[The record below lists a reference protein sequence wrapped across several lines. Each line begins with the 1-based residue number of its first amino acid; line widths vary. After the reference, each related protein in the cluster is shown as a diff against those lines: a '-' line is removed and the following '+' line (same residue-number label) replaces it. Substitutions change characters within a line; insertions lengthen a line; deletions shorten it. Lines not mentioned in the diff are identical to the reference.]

1 MHSVNAIG
9 WAEGVS
15 DGSIIQCQHVINACN
30 RFLKDYDNQGKYIY
44 SPEKADA
51 VCRWIEKLPHVKG
64 KWAGRKQ
71 YLELEPW
78 QCFIVCNIFG
88 WLNAVTG
95 KRRFRD
101 VYAEIPRKNG
111 KSFLAA
117 AIGLYMFCADGE
129 HGAEVYSGATTEKQA
144 FEVFKPARMIVLNE
158 PDLKSHFDISAQ
170 IKNLAIIS
178 DGSKFEPLIGKPG
191 DGSSPSCAIVD
202 EYHEHASSDLVD
214 TMSTGMG
221 AREQPLLLTIT
232 TAGTDFG
239 GPCRE
244 KREDCIRV
252 LDGTFEDDTQF
263 AIVFGIDEGDDW
275 DTEAALEK
283 ANPNIDVSV
292 SREYLLAELG
302 KAKRSAT
309 KQNAYKTKHLNQ
321 WVGAKVSW
329 LNMLELQLCKKPN
342 INIENFKG
350 RECYIG
356 VDLATK
362 RDVACIA
369 MLFPEGD
376 KFTAFVH
383 HYLPYS
389 AVYEEAKNHRYKGWG
404 ESGLLNVTDGNVTDI
419 DTIEDDIREACAD
432 FTVKEIAFDPW
443 QASQMANHLVAER
456 LPMIEVRPVVQN
468 FSEPMKELE
477 AIIAQR
483 RFEYDGDP
491 VLTWMFGNVLAKA
504 DKKDNIFPDKQKP
517 ENKID
522 GVVAIIMAM
531 NRVIS
536 SQKKGDSEGYFDS
549 GPMVLG

>member
-1 MHSVNAIG
+1 MHTERAYE
-9 WAEGVS
+9 WAEGVIS
-15 DGSIIQCQHVINACN
+15 GDIPQSQYVVNACN
-30 RFLKDYDNQGKYIY
+30 RFIRDFDSDVFEY
-44 SPEKADA
+44 SVEEAEK
-51 VCRWIEKLPHVKG
+51 VCNWIENLPHVKG
-64 KWAGRKQ
+64 KWAGKKET
-71 YLELEPW
+71 LTLEPW
-78 QCFIVCNIFG
+78 QSFIVCNIFG
-88 WLNAVTG
+88 WLLISTG

-101 VYAEIPRKNG
+101 AYAEIPRKNG

-117 AIGLYMFCADGE
+117 AIGLYMFCADNE

-144 FEVFKPARMIVLNE
+144 FEVFKPARLMVLRE
-158 PDLKSHFDISAQ
+158 PDLKNKYDISPQ

-214 TMSTGMG
+214 TMATGMG

-239 GPCRE
+239 GPCKE
-244 KREDCIRV
+244 KRDDAIKI

-263 AIVFGIDEGDDW
+263 AIIFGIDEGDQW
-275 DTEAALEK
+275 DTEEALVK

-302 KAKRSAT
+302 KAKRSAS
-309 KQNAYKTKHLNQ
+309 KQNAYKTKHLNL

-342 INIENFKG
+342 LSIEDFHG
-350 RECYIG
+350 QECYIA

-362 RDVACIA
+362 RDVACVA
-369 MLFPEGD
+369 YLFPNDG
-376 KFTAFVH
+376 KYTAFVH
-383 HYLPYS
+383 HYLSYAS
-389 AVYEEAKNHRYKGWG
+389 VYEEAKNHRYKGWG
-404 ESGLLNVTDGNVTDI
+404 EAGLLNVTDGNITDI
-419 DTIEDDIREACAD
+419 DTIESDVIEACGK
-432 FTVKEIAFDPW
+432 FQVNEIAYDPW
-443 QASQMANHLVAER
+443 QASQMAIHLVNNQ
-456 LPMIEVRPVVQN
+456 LPAVEVRQIVQN

-477 AIIAQR
+477 ALIAQR
-483 RFEYDGDP
+483 KFDYNGDP
-491 VLTWMFGNVLAKA
+491 VLTWMFGNVLAKT

-522 GVVAIIMAM
+522 GVVALIMAL
-531 NRVIS
+531 NRAMAATKPDESILSKGVDLVI
-536 SQKKGDSEGYFDS
+536 
-549 GPMVLG
+549 

>member
-1 MHSVNAIG
+1 MHSARAVEWAESVVSGSILQCKPTVNA
-9 WAEGVS
+9 AS
-15 DGSIIQCQHVINACN
+15 
-30 RFLKDYDNQGKYIY
+30 RFLKDLDSQDKYVY
-44 SPEKADA
+44 SVEAAEK
-51 VCRWIEKLPHVKG
+51 VCCWIEKLPHVKG
-64 KWAGRKQ
+64 KWAGKRER
-71 YLELEPW
+71 LRLEPW
-78 QCFIVCNIFG
+78 QSFIVCNIFG
-88 WLNAVTG
+88 WLNAETG

-101 VYAEIPRKNG
+101 AYAEIPRKNG

-144 FEVFKPARMIVLNE
+144 FEVFKPARMMTLNE
-158 PDLKSHFDISAQ
+158 PQLKERYSLSVQ
-170 IKNLAIIS
+170 IKNLAIVN
-178 DGSKFEPLIGKPG
+178 DGSKFEPLIGSPG
-191 DGSSPSCAIVD
+191 DGASPSCAIVD

-214 TMSTGMG
+214 TMATGMG

-244 KREDCIRV
+244 KREDVIRV

-263 AIVFGIDEGDDW
+263 GIIFGIDEGDDW

-292 SREYLLAELG
+292 SREYLLAELA

-329 LNMLELQLCKKPN
+329 LNMLELQLCKNPKLS
-342 INIENFKG
+342 IDDFKG
-350 RECYIG
+350 KRCYIG
-356 VDLATK
+356 VDIATK
-362 RDVACIA
+362 RDVASVAYC
-369 MLFPEGD
+369 FPEG
-376 KFTAFVH
+376 KKVTAFVK

-404 ESGLLNVTDGNVTDI
+404 EAGLLNVTDGNVTDI
-419 DTIEDDIREACAD
+419 DSIEDDVRQSCKEFD
-432 FTVKEIAFDPW
+432 VKEIAFDPW
-443 QASQMANHLVAER
+443 QATQMANHWIEER
-456 LPMIEVRPVVQN
+456 LPAIEVRPVVAN

-477 AIIAQR
+477 ALIATR
-483 RFEYDGDP
+483 DFEYDGDP

-522 GVVAIIMAM
+522 GVVALIMAL
-531 NRVIS
+531 NRIVADQNS
-536 SQKKGDSEGYFDS
+536 AS
-549 GPMVLG
+549 VLGLGIDLVI

>member
-1 MHSVNAIG
+1 MHSQRSIE
-9 WAEGVS
+9 WAESVS
-15 DGSIIQCQHVINACN
+15 TGQVPQCQHVINACN
-30 RFLKDYDNQGKYIY
+30 RFLKDFDDQDKYIF
-44 SPEKADA
+44 SIEAAEK
-51 VCRWIEKLPHVKG
+51 VCSWIENLPHVKG
-64 KWAGRKQ
+64 RWAGKKET
-71 YLELEPW
+71 LKLEPW
-78 QCFIVCNIFG
+78 QSFIICNIFG
-88 WLNAVTG
+88 WINKQTG
-95 KRRFRD
+95 LRKYRD

-117 AIGLYMFCADGE
+117 AIGLYMFCEDGE

-144 FEVFKPARMIVLNE
+144 FEVFKPARLMVLRE
-158 PDLKSHFDISAQ
+158 PDLKQKYDISAQ
-170 IKNLAIIS
+170 IKNLAIIQ

-214 TMSTGMG
+214 TMATGMG

-244 KREDCIRV
+244 KREDVIKI

-263 AIVFGIDEGDDW
+263 GIIFGIDEGDDW

-292 SREYLLAELG
+292 SREYLLAELA

-329 LNMLELQLCKKPN
+329 LNMLELQLCKKPKLS
-342 INIENFKG
+342 IDDFKG
-350 RECYIG
+350 RDCYLA

-362 RDVACIA
+362 RDIACLA
-369 MLFPEGD
+369 FVFPESGTY
-376 KFTAFVH
+376 TAFVE

-404 ESGLLNVTDGNVTDI
+404 ESELLNVTDGNVTDI
-419 DTIEDDIREACAD
+419 DAIEEDIRQACKN
-432 FTVKEIAFDPW
+432 FNVREIAFDPW
-443 QASQMANHLVAER
+443 QASQMANHLIDER
-456 LPMIEVRPVVQN
+456 LPAIEVRPTVAN

-477 AIIAQR
+477 ALIAQR
-483 RFEYDGDP
+483 KFQYDGDP
-491 VLTWMFGNVLAKA
+491 ILSWMFGNVIAKT

-522 GVVAIIMAM
+522 GVVALIMAL
-531 NRVIS
+531 NRCMAEEDDGHAYKDRGFIS
-536 SQKKGDSEGYFDS
+536 
-549 GPMVLG
+549 L